1 MIDFSKVVIF
11 VQDPIINNK
20 AKSFEII
27 HFTVI
32 LLQIWSSWVKE
43 TAESIGTGCCGEFV
57 RIDTISW
64 GSS

>member
-11 VQDPIINNK
+11 ELDPIINTK
-20 AKSFEII
+20 IKSFEII

-43 TAESIGTGCCGEFV
+43 TADSIGTGFFGEFV